1 MEGDNDKKDRIQVSP
16 NEVDEPRAY
25 YGVKYTH
32 ACVCNPERWYWWTQ
46 VQGRKGDADIE
57 NRLLNTVGE
66 GDDGTN
72 WENSTETYITIGKR
86 VWHGELNGVLCDN
99 LEGWTG

>member
-32 ACVCNPERWYWWTQ
+32 ACVCNPERWY
-46 VQGRKGDADIE
+46 
-57 NRLLNTVGE
+57 
-66 GDDGTN
+66 
-72 WENSTETYITIGKR
+72 
-86 VWHGELNGVLCDN
+86 
-99 LEGWTG
+99 